1 MADNRNPLLRQAFE
15 EAARKEINELPA
27 ENLIVRPYSNE
38 HAKRMNQILN
48 GAHPQKKRI
57 SFRKAVAVVLAAVL
71 TVTVFS
77 VGTSA
82 LLNSESMQKLFN
94 FTPDPENYESIGI
107 DFEGI
112 VEYEDD
118 YDTLTYTGKPITVKY
133 TVDTGES
140 WDWPDKGIMIYI
152 DGVRQTFDAKVGEE
166 SYKNIDMLHL
176 ENKKGEIR
184 EIEFTFEPNIGKKGD
199 EMFISFLAIFDPDVN
214 YFTQC
219 KTDRKELF
227 VCHWDDDN
235 NSICDK
241 CYVNLDEIPSGPS
254 SYTIDSQTMIK
265 VVMEKDAPV
274 QTAVVKNFSGTKVDK
289 LNDRIYD
296 GYSYEDSFENEH
308 NGYDEM
314 QSIVAAVY
322 KSVETSYITENG
334 VDCHRTRIE
343 TQAKENDDFIINL
356 HGATGKYRVSLYINN
371 ELQNVFDGEAYADVD
386 VVHGQQSE
394 LNVKLDTTKL
404 DEGDNYCYVLFQKLD
419 GEEDVFRYI
428 HYGLVYTIEV
438 K

>member
-15 EAARKEINELPA
+15 EAAKREINGLPA
-27 ENLIVRPYSNE
+27 ERLIVRPYS
-38 HAKRMNQILN
+38 Q
-48 GAHPQKKRI
+48 AHQNKMDIVLAGKESKKKRI
-57 SFRKAVAVVLAAVL
+57 SFKRAVAVVLAAAITMSLFV
-71 TVTVFS
+71 

-82 LLNSESMQKLFN
+82 ILNSDSMWKLFN
-94 FTPDPENYESIGI
+94 TTPDPENYESIDI
-107 DFEGI
+107 EFEGI
-112 VEYEDD
+112 VKYEDD
-118 YDTLTYTGKPITVKY
+118 YDMLTYTGKPITVKY
-133 TVDTGES
+133 TVETGKS

-152 DGVRQTFDAKVGEE
+152 DGVRQTFDAKVEGKT
-166 SYKNIDMLHL
+166 YKNIDMLHL
-176 ENKKGEIR
+176 EKENGQKKEV
-184 EIEFTFEPNIGKKGD
+184 EFTFEPNIGKKGD
-199 EMFISFLAIFDPDVN
+199 TMFLSVLAIFDPYVN
-214 YFTQC
+214 YYPQC
-219 KTDRKELF
+219 KSDQKELF

-235 NSICDK
+235 NRICDK
-241 CYVNLDEIPSGPS
+241 CMVNIDEIPSGPS

-274 QTAVVKNFSGTKVDK
+274 QTGIVTDFSGAKVDK

-334 VDCHRTRIE
+334 VDGHRTRIE

-356 HGATGKYRVSLYINN
+356 HGAEGKYRVSLYINN

-386 VVHGQQSE
+386 VAHGQQTE
-394 LNVKLDTTKL
+394 MNIKLDTTKL
-404 DEGDNYCYVLFQKLD
+404 NEGDNYCYVLFQKLD
-419 GEEDVFRYI
+419 GEEDVFRWI